1 LINGLRQAK
10 VEDLDRTVRTHFH
23 VGGRQVAMDDA
34 EFVRGVESV
43 GDLAGDVEGLGQ
55 TWGLRLGA

>member
-1 LINGLRQAK
+1 
-10 VEDLDRTVRTHFH
+10 
-23 VGGRQVAMDDA
+23 MDDA